1 MERRVPYGIM
11 NYAELVMENGYFI
24 DKTPFIARLERVKN
38 PVFLRP
44 RRFGKSL
51 LCSMLAYYYD
61 LKKAYR
67 FDELFGHTWI
77 GKNPTQNHNQY
88 IVLKFDFSVIAVSD
102 DLNDTEYAF
111 NRHCTGRILESWYSY
126 PDYMQSAPGFAPD
139 EKASTALS
147 LWLGYLQ
154 KTGAPQVYVIIDE
167 YDNFVNQYIT
177 SHQDHLYEEITSGD
191 SFLRTFFKVLKEGRQ
206 TGAVANVFITGVLPI
221 AIDDLTSS
229 YNIASF
235 LTLDPSFEHMLG
247 FTQAEVS
254 ELVDTIY
261 QDFYID
267 QVTRGE
273 VNDLIKNQYDGY
285 HFVNPDSEA
294 VYNPTMLMFFLRQL
308 SENKTIPADLFDLNM
323 RTDLTW
329 IRRLTGGN
337 EENTRELVFQLT
349 TDESIPFNRKALV
362 SQFNMHEFFEPA
374 FYPVSLFYLGL
385 LTRKDEFDLKV
396 PNLSMKEIAVEYFNE
411 VFHIDPGQERY
422 KEMMQGFIRKP
433 DLSRLFSDYWR
444 LYVSQLPEAIFSQ
457 VNENFYR
464 TTFFELCSRYLS
476 TWFVWN
482 VKRSYPKGRTD
493 LEFVGKF
500 NEKFAGL
507 RWIIEFK
514 YFSNTEWAGM
524 KTSLEEFT
532 VREEDTLQIRG
543 YAEGLRHEYPEADIR
558 LFVIYCI
565 VNQGFSV
572 FEVTG

>member
-11 NYAELVMENGYFI
+11 NYAEMILENGYFV
-24 DKTPFIARLERVKN
+24 DKTQFISQLERIKN

-51 LCSMLAYYYD
+51 FCSMLQYYYD
-61 LKKAYR
+61 IREAHR

-77 GKNPTQNHNQY
+77 GQNPTETHNQF
-88 IVLKFDFSVIAVSD
+88 IVLKFDFSVIAVS
-102 DLNDTEYAF
+102 NDMKETEYAF
-111 NRHCTGRILESWYSY
+111 NRYCIGRILETWYSY
-126 PDYMQSAPGFAPD
+126 PGYMKAAPELAPD

-147 LWLGYLQ
+147 LWLGFLQ

-177 SHQDHLYEEITSGD
+177 SHQDHLYTEITSGD
-191 SFLRTFFKVLKEGRQ
+191 SFLRTFFKALKEGRQ
-206 TGAVANVFITGVLPI
+206 TGAVTNVFITGVLPI

-229 YNIASF
+229 YNIATF
-235 LTLDPSFEHMLG
+235 LTLDPGFEHMLG
-247 FTQAEVS
+247 FTQGEVT

-261 QDFYID
+261 QDFRID
-267 QVTRGE
+267 PLTRCE
-273 VNDLIKNQYDGY
+273 VNDLIKNQYNGY

-294 VYNPTMLMFFLRQL
+294 VYNPTMLMYFLRQL
-308 SENKTIPADLFDLNM
+308 SEHKTIPEDLFDLNM
-323 RTDLTW
+323 RTDLIW
-329 IRRLTGGN
+329 IRRLTRGD
-337 EENTRELVFQLT
+337 EENTRELVCQLT

-362 SQFNMHEFFEPA
+362 SQFNLHELFEPA

-411 VFHIDPGQERY
+411 VFRIDSGQERY
-422 KEMMQGFIRKP
+422 KEMMQAFVNKP
-433 DLSRLFSDYWR
+433 DLTLLFSDYWR
-444 LYVSQLPEAIFSQ
+444 LYVSQLPEAVFSQ

-476 TWFVWN
+476 TWFTWN
-482 VKRSYPKGRTD
+482 VERSYPKGRTD

-507 RWIIEFK
+507 RWVIEFK

-524 KTSLEEFT
+524 KMSLDEFT
-532 VREEDTLQIRG
+532 VRDEDTLQIRG
-543 YAEGLRHEYPEADIR
+543 YAEGLMHEYPEADIR

-565 VNQGFSV
+565 GNQGYRV